1 MKIACHVLTY
11 SAVPSML
18 TVAPTGMTK
27 RVTRGSMPILSS
39 VLIVTGIVAELN
51 SNKIKMFKFNGFSD
65 VCKCFRD
72 EIS

>member
-1 MKIACHVLTY
+1 MSELTY

-51 SNKIKMFKFNGFSD
+51 SNKIKN
-65 VCKCFRD
+65 V
-72 EIS
+72 